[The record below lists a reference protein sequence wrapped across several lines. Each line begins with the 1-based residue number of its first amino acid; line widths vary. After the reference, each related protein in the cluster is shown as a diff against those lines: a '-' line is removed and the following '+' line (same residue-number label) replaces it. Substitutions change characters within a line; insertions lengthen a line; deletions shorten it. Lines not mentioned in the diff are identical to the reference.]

1 MKIPIV
7 FLAENLHGVREI
19 PMCCPEIT
27 VKSHRRGV
35 YGIDLLKQMDAI
47 MEEVKGK
54 THITKWL
61 GLDFSE
67 AWGVSW
73 AARGILPPKV
83 TWKIIQ
89 NWLRMQT

>member
-1 MKIPIV
+1 
-7 FLAENLHGVREI
+7 
-19 PMCCPEIT
+19 MCCPEIT

-61 GLDFSE
+61 GLEFSE
-67 AWGVSW
+67 VWGVS
-73 AARGILPPKV
+73 
-83 TWKIIQ
+83 
-89 NWLRMQT
+89 